1 MNKLFTSEKDLQ
13 HCFRTLLNS
22 CILLIFCVVTTSC
35 SVLHPVP
42 GTFVD
47 LKKIVPGIEIDLR
60 YYDNHNFLGRPVD
73 GYKRNVA
80 YATLEAG
87 LALQA
92 LQKDLQKEGLGIK
105 VFDAYRPQQAV
116 DHFKRWANDIK
127 DTLAKANFYPDVDK
141 GDLFKLGYIAERSG
155 HSRGSTIDLTL
166 ITLKDKKELD
176 MGSPF
181 DYFGEKSHHNYP
193 HLTKTQKAN
202 RRKLKSFMEK
212 HGFKALEE
220 EWWHY
225 TLKNEPFQD
234 KYFNF
239 PVK

>member
-1 MNKLFTSEKDLQ
+1 MNKLLTTEKDLQ

-22 CILLIFCVVTTSC
+22 CILLIFCLILSSC
-35 SVLHPVP
+35 SVLQPVP

-60 YYDNHNFLGRPVD
+60 YYGNHNFLGRPVD
-73 GYKRNVA
+73 GYKREVA

-116 DHFKRWANDIK
+116 DHFKRWAKDIK
-127 DTLAKANFYPDVDK
+127 DTLAKAAFYPEVDK
-141 GDLFKLGYIAERSG
+141 RDLFKLGYIAERSG
-155 HSRGSTIDLTL
+155 HSRGSTLDLTL

-181 DYFGEKSHHNYP
+181 DYFGEKSHHNYR
-193 HLTKTQKAN
+193 HLTETQKAN
-202 RRKLKSFMEK
+202 RKKLRGLMEK
-212 HGFKALEE
+212 HGFKALDE

-225 TLKNEPFQD
+225 TLKNEPFKD
-234 KYFNF
+234 KYFDF
-239 PVK
+239 PIK

>member
-1 MNKLFTSEKDLQ
+1 LQ
-13 HCFRTLLNS
+13 
-22 CILLIFCVVTTSC
+22 
-35 SVLHPVP
+35 PVP

-60 YYDNHNFLGRPVD
+60 YYGNHNFLGRPVE

-80 YATLEAG
+80 YATSETG

-92 LQKDLQKEGLGIK
+92 LQKDLQKEGLAIK

-116 DHFKRWANDIK
+116 DHFKRWAKDIK

-141 GDLFKLGYIAERSG
+141 RDLFKLGYIAERSG

-202 RRKLKSFMEK
+202 RRKLRSFMEK

-239 PVK
+239 PVN